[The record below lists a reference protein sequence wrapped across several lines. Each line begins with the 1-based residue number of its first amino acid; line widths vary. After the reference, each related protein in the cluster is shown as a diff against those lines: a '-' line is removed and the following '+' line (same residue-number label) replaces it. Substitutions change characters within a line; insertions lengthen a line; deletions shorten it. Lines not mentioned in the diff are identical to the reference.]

1 MFTGIIETV
10 GNVARL
16 ERRGEGARLELDAGP
31 VAAEMRIGESLSVSG
46 VCLTVAGAAGALLSF
61 DASRETLE
69 RTTLGGFRP
78 GRRVNLERALRAD
91 GRLGGHFVLGHVDT
105 VGTVGAF
112 DRRPGA
118 SVLRVAMDPDF
129 LLFLTP
135 KGSVAVDGV
144 SLTVVEATAGDFSVA
159 LIPETLRSTTLRDLS
174 PGDAV
179 NVEAD
184 YLAKIVLRGR
194 GGRADPGGKSPP
206 KGLDWKTLE
215 ESGFLT

>member
-1 MFTGIIETV
+1 MFTGIVETV
-10 GNVARL
+10 GTVVRL
-16 ERRGEGARLELDAGP
+16 ERRGEGARLELEAGP
-31 VAAEMRIGESLSVSG
+31 VAGEMRRGESLSVSG
-46 VCLTVAGAAGALLSF
+46 VCLTVVDAAGALLSF
-61 DASRETLE
+61 DATGETLQ
-69 RTTLGGFRP
+69 RTTIGGFRP

-105 VGTVGAF
+105 VGKAGAF

-144 SLTVVEATAGDFSVA
+144 SLTVVETTARDFSIA
-159 LIPETLRSTTLRDLS
+159 LIPETLRATTLGGLS
-174 PGDAV
+174 PGDPV

-184 YLAKIVLRGR
+184 YLAKIVLRGK
-194 GGRADPGGKSPP
+194 GGHADPGGKSPL
-206 KGLDWKTLE
+206 KGVDWKTLE
-215 ESGFLT
+215 DSGFLS